1 VCLSLGEKTIDDY
14 LHTHGIF
21 HEKEPAYPEGNYR
34 ADFAVKGVFIEYFG
48 LQGNPEYE
56 QRTKEKQRICKKH
69 CVDLVSI
76 FPKDLVNVATLESK
90 LQQVLPGTLQV
101 GPLCNEPV

>member
-34 ADFAVKGVFIEYFG
+34 VDFAVKGVFIEYFG

-56 QRTKEKQRICKKH
+56 QRTKEKQRIWKKH
-69 CVDLVSI
+69 GVDLISI
-76 FPKDLVNVATLESK
+76 SPKDLVNAAKLESR
-90 LQQVLPGTLQV
+90 LQQVLPGSLQV
-101 GPLCNEPV
+101 GSAV